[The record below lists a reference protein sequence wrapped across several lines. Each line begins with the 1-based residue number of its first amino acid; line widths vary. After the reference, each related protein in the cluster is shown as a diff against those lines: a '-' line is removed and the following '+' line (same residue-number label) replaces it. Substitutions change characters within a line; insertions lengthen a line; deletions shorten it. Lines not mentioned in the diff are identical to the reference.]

1 MSNNKTHTEKTAAE
15 SKSIGFDYQYY
26 FFLWKL
32 IMLQPNETI
41 GLEVKDDVHTDLSNN
56 HQLLYQLKHTIKT
69 NADGTPANLTT
80 LDLDMWKTFSNWSK
94 VISDKN
100 DNRNTIQSQL
110 SFIKKT
116 SFVLASNKSSNK
128 ANKVVSIISELQSG
142 KKNENEVCKL
152 FDDLRKDSDN
162 DTLKEYIEDVLSLDI
177 KVLKAFLSQTFFHLD
192 DDDIIEKCK
201 EGIKSKMVP
210 ENKIEDAF
218 SLLDSNIRV
227 DNFLKI
233 KDKIKI
239 EISFTDFYKKYRRY
253 FDVYR
258 NSSLTVREYTSAL
271 PDNLEDQ
278 VFIKQLQEIGF
289 VVNGDFEYISELTRF
304 KLKLLNNLE
313 DWKQDGE
320 ITEMELNRFKEN
332 ALNIWKNE
340 FRFKYTGSISEEEFN
355 YKGLE
360 ILRTVLS
367 NNLKLGGQEL
377 DIDLCNGKYYLLS
390 DEPIIGWRKDWE
402 KYKK

>member
-69 NADGTPANLTT
+69 NADSTPANLTT

-253 FDVYR
+253 FDIYR

>member
-253 FDVYR
+253 FDIYR